1 MAEKTT
7 KTQKADEKKAIK
19 QKFDAENSVQEDAA
33 RDAWVGV
40 LIPAVGSAAFFGSM
54 MVNVMRTYARYGWP
68 KDAFSATDR
77 LLMGIPVIIV
87 GIAFY
92 EGLQKMENGG

>member
-1 MAEKTT
+1 LAKKNTAN
-7 KTQKADEKKAIK
+7 KADEKKAIND
-19 QKFDAENSVQEDAA
+19 KFEAQAQVSEDAA

-77 LLMGIPVIIV
+77 LLMGIPVLIV

>member
-1 MAEKTT
+1 M
-7 KTQKADEKKAIK
+7 DENILAAAIK

-68 KDAFSATDR
+68 KEAFSATDR

>member
-1 MAEKTT
+1 MAKKTT
-7 KTQKADEKKAIK
+7 HTKDEQKVIK
-19 QKFDAENSVQEDAA
+19 QKFAADNTAQEEAA

-54 MVNVMRTYARYGWP
+54 MVNVMRTYARHGWP

-77 LLMGIPVIIV
+77 ILMGIPVVIV

-92 EGLQKMENGG
+92 EGLLKMENGGV